1 MEKKLIGK
9 VAIVTGSSSGIGEGI
24 AKKFAEEG
32 ASVVVVSNRAVEK
45 GQAVCEQLCK
55 IGSDAIYC
63 QMNVSN
69 PDDVDRLFSTV
80 MNKYGRLDILV
91 NNAGGQVAS
100 PFGKTTFEML
110 EQDMR
115 VNAFAPF
122 MLSQKAAEFMGDKGW
137 IINTSS
143 FRSIDPRPPILGYCA
158 SKAALNNITQA
169 LALQLAPRIFV
180 NAVLPGFV
188 ETDNYKKFNVTLK
201 ESWVQQTPIKRFVTP
216 EEIAEVYLLLATT
229 EILTGTLIVAD
240 GGFSLLGR

>member
-1 MEKKLIGK
+1 MAKKLFGK

-32 ASVVVVSNRAVEK
+32 ANVVVVSNRSVEK
-45 GQAVCEQLCK
+45 GQAVCKQLLEM
-55 IGSDAIYC
+55 GSDAIYC
-63 QMNVSN
+63 QMDVSN
-69 PDDVDRLFSTV
+69 SEDVNGLVTSV
-80 MNKYGRLDILV
+80 MDKDGRLDILV

-100 PFGKTTFEML
+100 PFGRTTFEML
-110 EQDMR
+110 DQDMR
-115 VNAFAPF
+115 VNAFGPF
-122 MLSQKAAEFMGDKGW
+122 ILSQKAAECMGEKGW

-188 ETDNYKKFNVTLK
+188 ETENYKKFDTALK

-216 EEIAEVYLLLATT
+216 EELAEVYLLLATT